1 LRVHDLS
8 IPNLSMFRSRGDS
21 NEKEGNSRRT
31 DAGESYRGVNLRTAV
46 DLHHKTHEWEQEEDH

>member
-1 LRVHDLS
+1 
-8 IPNLSMFRSRGDS
+8 MFRSRGDS